1 MTSPLPRR
9 AALAALLLLGVT
21 FGSNH
26 VAARVA
32 FDHGTGLVTAVLMR
46 SGLTALA
53 LLGVL
58 FAQKIPLRP
67 PAGSGRWLAALG
79 LLIAVQSLCLYSAV
93 ARIPVALALL
103 AFNTF
108 PVLYALLS
116 WALGGSAPTKRAA
129 GLMALIFAGLALA
142 LDAPGRLMSAG
153 ATGPSLATG
162 VAFAIAASML
172 FAIALWVTEKRLNAV
187 RGPLRSFTTMT
198 IVCIA
203 VAVAAGTGL
212 MPGALRWPADT
223 AGWIGLALLT
233 LFYGTAFSLLF
244 VLMPRLDMARNAPA
258 LNIEPVAVLV
268 LGWLVLGQALAPLQ
282 VVGALL
288 VVAGIVLLAVTGGK
302 R

>member
-1 MTSPLPRR
+1 MTSPFPRR

-53 LLGVL
+53 LLGL
-58 FAQKIPLRP
+58 LLAQNIPLRP
-67 PAGSGRWLAALG
+67 PTGSGRWLAALG

-108 PVLYALLS
+108 PVLYALLT

-142 LDAPGRLMSAG
+142 LDAPGRLLA
-153 ATGPSLATG
+153 ANAAGPSLAAG
-162 VAFAIAASML
+162 VAFALAASAL
-172 FAIALWVTEKRLNAV
+172 FAVALWVTEKRLNAV

-203 VAVAAGTGL
+203 VALAAGTGL

-282 VVGALL
+282 VLGALL

>member
-1 MTSPLPRR
+1 MTSPFPRR

-53 LLGVL
+53 LLGL
-58 FAQKIPLRP
+58 LLAQNIPLRP

-108 PVLYALLS
+108 PVLYALLT

-142 LDAPGRLMSAG
+142 LDAPGRLLA
-153 ATGPSLATG
+153 ANAAGPSLAAG
-162 VAFAIAASML
+162 VAFALAASAL
-172 FAIALWVTEKRLNAV
+172 FAVALWVTEKRLNAV

-203 VAVAAGTGL
+203 VALAAGTGL

-282 VVGALL
+282 VLGALL